1 LLAHC
6 TPRQEYEEIDRKIS
20 KNQQGYGAA
29 GEDACPE
36 RDDPHRRS
44 ECFRVY
50 VISRFGGRVCRRRL
64 NAHRS
69 FLFAAEASP
78 KGAAEFDVY
87 QKDTTPDNDNET

>member
-36 RDDPHRRS
+36 RDDPH
-44 ECFRVY
+44 
-50 VISRFGGRVCRRRL
+50 CRRRL